1 MTRYVLCECLEA
13 LGTKWAQPI
22 LNFSYLTM
30 TLDLGIA
37 YDTSSHAG
45 KHVTLFQ
52 NALMH
57 GEQFKTFHS
66 IWHLSETFTIEVLPI
81 TTL

>member
-1 MTRYVLCECLEA
+1 
-13 LGTKWAQPI
+13 
-22 LNFSYLTM
+22 M

-66 IWHLSETFTIEVLPI
+66 I
-81 TTL
+81 